1 MSSVT
6 SPETAVGD
14 DLRRPVSRAIARV
27 TVYPAWLL
35 FVAAAVPFVLGAEV
49 SLTLQYVP
57 LVASAV
63 LFGMP
68 HGAVDHLV
76 PGWLAPVS
84 TRRSVATVVALYA
97 ALGGAYLL
105 WWFLAP
111 VSAAVFF
118 VLMTWTHWGQGDVY
132 LLGAVADGPLAY
144 PRSVPH
150 RLSTLVI
157 RGAMPMAVPLVSGTE
172 QYRQVVANFVTPF
185 GGGVEQIAWVFD
197 PATTGAVG
205 AALAALTLLTLVRG
219 LLVRRHAVADAPES
233 VDVPVLARVG
243 PVAVVA
249 DRGVRIDAA
258 ELAVL
263 WAFFWLVPPVLAVGL
278 YFCLW
283 HALRHVARLVAAE
296 ERGARALSDRR
307 YAAAFARFGR
317 QAAPLTVVALS
328 LLAGLYLLVP
338 TPPGGV
344 GELVGLYLVLIA
356 VLTLP
361 HVVVVAWMDREQRVW
376 TPG

>member
-1 MSSVT
+1 MAPVT
-6 SPETAVGD
+6 SPGSALGD
-14 DLRRPVSRAIARV
+14 DPRQAVRRSIARV
-27 TVYPAWLL
+27 TVYPAWAL
-35 FVAAAVPFVLGAEV
+35 FLVVAVPFALGAEV

-76 PGWLAPVS
+76 PRRLAPVS
-84 TRRSVATVVALYA
+84 TRRSVVAVVALYA
-97 ALGGAYLL
+97 VLGGAYLL

-118 VLMTWTHWGQGDVY
+118 VLLTWVHWGQGDVY

-157 RGAMPMAVPLVSGTE
+157 RGAMPMAVPLVAGTE
-172 QYRQVVANFVTPF
+172 QYRRVVANFVTPF
-185 GGGVEQIAWVFD
+185 GGSVEAVAWVFD
-197 PATTGAVG
+197 PATTGALG
-205 AALAALTLLTLVRG
+205 AALAAVTLLTLARG
-219 LLVRRHAVADAPES
+219 AVVRRSAVGVAVSPLVA
-233 VDVPVLARVG
+233 AG

-263 WAFFWLVPPVLAVGL
+263 WAFFWVVPPVLAVGL

-283 HALRHVARLVAAE
+283 HALRHVARLVAADDP
-296 ERGARALSDRR
+296 GARALADEH
-307 YAAAFARFGR
+307 YWAAFARFGR
-317 QAAPLTVVALS
+317 QAAPLTAVALA
-328 LLAGLYLLVP
+328 LLGGLYVLVP
-338 TPPGGV
+338 TPPGEL

-361 HVVVVAWMDREQRVW
+361 HVVVVAWMDREQGVW
-376 TPG
+376 TDPR

>member
-1 MSSVT
+1 MPPVT
-6 SPETAVGD
+6 SPASALGD
-14 DLRRPVSRAIARV
+14 DRRHAVRRSIARV
-27 TVYPAWLL
+27 TVYPAWAL
-35 FVAAAVPFVLGAEV
+35 FVAAAVPFLLGVEV

-84 TRRSVATVVALYA
+84 TRRSVAAVVALYA

-118 VLMTWTHWGQGDVY
+118 VVMTWVHWGQGDVY

-157 RGAMPMAVPLVSGTE
+157 RGAMPMAVPLVSGTD

-185 GGGVEQIAWVFD
+185 GGSVESIAWVFD

-205 AALAALTLLTLVRG
+205 AGLAAVTLLTLARG
-219 LLVRRHAVADAPES
+219 LVVRRQAADAAA
-233 VDVPVLARVG
+233 DVAVLAKVG

-249 DRGVRIDAA
+249 DRGVRIDAV

-263 WAFFWLVPPVLAVGL
+263 WAFFWVVPPVLAVGL

-283 HALRHVARLVAAE
+283 HALRHVARLIAAE
-296 ERGARALSDRR
+296 DPGARALSERQ

-317 QAAPLTVVALS
+317 QAAPLTAVALA
-328 LLAGLYLLVP
+328 LLGGLYVLVP
-338 TPPGGV
+338 TPPGEL

-361 HVVVVAWMDREQRVW
+361 HVVVVAWMDREQGVW
-376 TPG
+376 SGLR